1 MKITIYQY
9 NLDLDKR
16 FLDGYSAGYKRGHRD
31 HSKGIPL
38 TAMDEYIK
46 KYKKEK

>member
-1 MKITIYQY
+1 MEITIQKF
-9 NLDLDKR
+9 NLALDKR
-16 FLDGYSAGYKRGHRD
+16 FLEGYRTGYLKGHKDKER
-31 HSKGIPL
+31 GIPL